1 MKKITIVLVLAVLT
15 LGSCKKFLEE
25 YSQNQVYASTA
36 KDLDE
41 LLIGEGYMYSGNPTD
56 VISSPATFQLGNET
70 SEPNFP
76 FIHVMDDDSEEFVGG
91 NIGPENNAPR
101 NSLSG
106 FHRWQPRPFV
116 NGLNVSVQDNNWK
129 RFYKSIS
136 RINAV
141 IELAD
146 GLRGKEDN
154 NALDKIEGEARFL
167 RAGYYYLLVNLYAV
181 PFNKMN
187 AATDE
192 GVPMKLTSK
201 VEDKFFVRESV
212 QTIYDQIFKDLERA
226 KICLQNMVSP
236 NPLRPNLSAVN
247 GFLSRLYLYTE
258 QYDLCVQAADNVL
271 SQGSYT
277 LLNLNGFTG
286 ASFTFRASPE
296 TIFTQ
301 GGYSMNQIHV
311 GDFTARFFPGL
322 VSGYKAS
329 SDLISKYSA
338 GDLRRNVFFKNSQI
352 YGQPLCQKLATPA
365 SQTNSVSDN
374 FLIRLPEI
382 YLNKAE
388 ALAILGR
395 SAEAQSALQILRASR
410 FAPANLTAV
419 NSTGADLVNYVRDER
434 RRELCYEGQ
443 RWFDLRRYA
452 VNSLFP
458 LNITIKHNKYTYS
471 TTTFNTFTEGYFE
484 LRPFSEDMS
493 AYVLPVPDYAI
504 EFNQGSLKNLVRPE
518 RSIK

>member
-1 MKKITIVLVLAVLT
+1 MKKILILMLIVVT
-15 LGSCKKFLEE
+15 FSSCKKFLEE

-41 LLIGEGYMYSGNPTD
+41 VLIGECYMYNGNPTD
-56 VISSPATFQLGNET
+56 VVSSPATFQLGSET
-70 SEPNFP
+70 SEPNYP

-91 NIGPENNAPR
+91 NIGPESNAPR
-101 NSLSG
+101 NTLSG
-106 FHRWQPRPFV
+106 FHRWQPRPFI
-116 NGLNVSVQDNNWK
+116 NALNVSVQDNSWK

-146 GLRGKEDN
+146 ELRGKEDN
-154 NALDKIEGEARFL
+154 AALDKIEGEARFL

-181 PFNKMN
+181 PFNK
-187 AATDE
+187 ATAVSDE
-192 GVPMKLTSK
+192 GVPMKLNSK
-201 VEDKFFVRESV
+201 VEDKFFTRESV
-212 QTIYDQIFKDLERA
+212 QVIYDQIFKDLQRA
-226 KICLQNMVSP
+226 KVCLQNVVIP

-247 GFLSRLYLYTE
+247 SFLSRLYLYTE
-258 QYDLCVQAADNVL
+258 QYELCIQAADAVL
-271 SQGSYT
+271 NQGGYS

-286 ASFTFRASPE
+286 ASFTFRSSPE

-301 GGYSMNQIHV
+301 GGYSMNQIYV
-311 GDFTARFFPGL
+311 SDFTGRFFPGL
-322 VSGYKAS
+322 VSAYKTS

-338 GDLRRNVFFKNSQI
+338 GDLRRTVFFKNSQI

-365 SQTNSVSDN
+365 NQTNSVSDN
-374 FLIRLPEI
+374 FLIRLPEV

-388 ALAILGR
+388 AQAVLGR
-395 SAEAQSALQILRASR
+395 SGEAQATVQVLRTAR

-419 NSTGADLVNYVRDER
+419 TATGADLVTFVRDER

-458 LNITIKHNKYTYS
+458 FNVTILHNKYTYS
-471 TTTFNTFTEGYFE
+471 QTTFNTYTEGSFE
-484 LRPFSEDMS
+484 LKSYAEDKA
-493 AYVLPVPDYAI
+493 AYVLPIPDYAI
-504 EFNQGSLKNLVRPE
+504 EFNQGSLKNLTRPVRT
-518 RSIK
+518 IK